1 MNLAKKIIAI
11 FMSILVLFF
20 TVLAILAIWEIV
32 EVEHIMSKAFKT
44 LFVIFGGSMITLF
57 VFSVLYKSDK

>member
-11 FMSILVLFF
+11 FMSVLVLFF
-20 TVLAILAIWEIV
+20 TILAILAIWDIV
-32 EVEHIMSKAFKT
+32 QVEHILSKAFKT
-44 LFVIFGGSMITLF
+44 LFVIFGGSMVILF